1 MANEERTTPETNA
14 AAPENNA
21 AAEQPETL
29 VEPEAQPENGEKAQE
44 AAPEV
49 AEMEDIQQLLEDAR
63 SKADEHWNEL
73 LRARAELENQRRR
86 YERELEKARKYALE
100 KFAEDLLPVKDSL
113 EMGLAAAQAEDA
125 DVAALREGTELILK
139 MFNDVAAR
147 FGVETVDPQGEPFNP
162 EFHQAIS
169 TQENDEVAPNTVLI
183 VVRKGYVLNGRLL
196 RPAMVVVSKP
206 SDQIPSGVDAQA

>member
-1 MANEERTTPETNA
+1 MANEERTIPETNIA
-14 AAPENNA
+14 SERPEVPVESQAQTEGEDGEQVQETAPETI
-21 AAEQPETL
+21 EL
-29 VEPEAQPENGEKAQE
+29 EA
-44 AAPEV
+44 V
-49 AEMEDIQQLLEDAR
+49 QQLLEDAR

-86 YERELEKARKYALE
+86 HERELEKGHKYALE
-100 KFAEDLLPVKDSL
+100 KFAQDLLPVRDSL

-125 DVAALREGTELILK
+125 DVTALREGTDLILK
-139 MFNDVAAR
+139 MFNEIAAR
-147 FGVETVDPQGEPFNP
+147 FGIETIDPQGESFNP

-169 TQENDEVAPNTVLI
+169 TQESSEATPDTVLT

-206 SDQIPSGVDAQA
+206 GEQTSVGVDTQA

>member
-1 MANEERTTPETNA
+1 MANEEKTTPDTHSATEQSEISVESE
-14 AAPENNA
+14 APSEGG
-21 AAEQPETL
+21 EQ
-29 VEPEAQPENGEKAQE
+29 AQE
-44 AAPEV
+44 AAPET
-49 AEMEDIQQLLEDAR
+49 AEMEDIQRLLEDAR
-63 SKADEHWNEL
+63 TKADEHWNEL

-86 YERELEKARKYALE
+86 HERELEKARKYALE
-100 KFAEDLLPVKDSL
+100 KFAQELLPVKDSL

-139 MFNDVAAR
+139 MFDEVAAR
-147 FGVETVDPQGEPFNP
+147 FGIETVDPQGEAFNP

-206 SDQIPSGVDAQA
+206 SEQIPPGVDTQA